1 MESSACR
8 GTRSSAFDESAPIK
22 RGKTMINLFRTL
34 YLTVQSSQYSPW
46 IERTL
51 NTIDLENIVLDGEI
65 VLVVELSFPFEVL
78 FTSIAIA
85 KRGLTL
91 LNFTCKARTLQSMIS
106 TNVVVHLR
114 CLSKI
119 VPLVVRESFPRKTQ
133 PMSISSRTSKSSKTT

>member
-1 MESSACR
+1 
-8 GTRSSAFDESAPIK
+8 
-22 RGKTMINLFRTL
+22 
-34 YLTVQSSQYSPW
+34 
-46 IERTL
+46 
-51 NTIDLENIVLDGEI
+51 LENIVLDGEI

-119 VPLVVRESFPRKTQ
+119 VPLVVRESFPRKT
-133 PMSISSRTSKSSKTT
+133 